1 MGLTLASGPWYQIR
15 EIIGVPLPPTMSPCA
30 FLLRCLLI
38 VALCFDVGVAQWRAS
53 AMAVSEAQQAAD
65 ATQTAALGEDC
76 ETDTRQAGEPGSD
89 HDCDCDLGSRC
100 CGCAFPAAV
109 IVYSVPFSA
118 QHLLATRPL
127 APSVVPMRLPER
139 TRVFRPPIG

>member
-1 MGLTLASGPWYQIR
+1 
-15 EIIGVPLPPTMSPCA
+15 MSSCA

-38 VALCFDVGVAQWRAS
+38 VALCFDVGVVQWRAS

-65 ATQTAALGEDC
+65 QSQTAAADEDC
-76 ETDTRQAGEPGSD
+76 ETDTRQAWDDQSH
-89 HDCDCDLGSRC
+89 HDCDCDLGSGC

-127 APSVVPMRLPER
+127 APPAVPLRLPER